1 MGTPT
6 KAAIFI
12 YIAKARILEL
22 RKEIAYHNELYYNR
36 NQNEI
41 SYFEYDKLTSE
52 LRSLE
57 ASFPQFDDRS
67 SPSHNAGGAAS
78 KGFSKVRHEIQMN
91 LLQDVFDFDE
101 VKTIITNWKDL
112 ISVFLGLMGNL
123 LRSGLKSVR
132 RGSGIPA
139 DLRGGESYMTSF
151 RPHSLQKRM

>member
-1 MGTPT
+1 
-6 KAAIFI
+6 
-12 YIAKARILEL
+12 
-22 RKEIAYHNELYYNR
+22 
-36 NQNEI
+36 
-41 SYFEYDKLTSE
+41 
-52 LRSLE
+52 
-57 ASFPQFDDRS
+57 
-67 SPSHNAGGAAS
+67 
-78 KGFSKVRHEIQMN
+78 MN